1 MERAG
6 HGPFDKMGL
15 ICPGILGPA
24 TDRTSVG
31 RAPLTAGEG
40 LDQPL
45 DGDGAFGQDE
55 VELAA

>member
-24 TDRTSVG
+24 TDRIIVS
-31 RAPLTAGEG
+31 RARLTAERG
-40 LDQPL
+40 P
-45 DGDGAFGQDE
+45 
-55 VELAA
+55 